1 MEIISI
7 IADVDPSA
15 VEIRESASLE
25 PEEPIAC
32 RPVRVHVCTDEV
44 AVEPP
49 FARVSEAVALE
60 VPGGV
65 VDLDLCIWKLL
76 HVVPSRAPMVV
87 PIAMPP
93 IPFVTALL
101 VMNMRAPTAP
111 ASSNRIIWKSRLAGR
126 STQRRVGA
134 ANPRGA
140 SSNEERK

>member
-15 VEIRESASLE
+15 VKNRDPARE
-25 PEEPIAC
+25 PEESIAC
-32 RPVRVHVCTDEV
+32 RQARVVCADEV

-49 FARVSEAVALE
+49 FTRDSEAVALE

-87 PIAMPP
+87 PIVMPP

-111 ASSNRIIWKSRLAGR
+111 ASNILIIWKSRLAGR